1 MFAIFLMAFFLGD
14 WVYTFKNNENVMYY
28 YFVSYPLGMKLIET
42 SIHQTEDLLSPFIDI
57 IPK

>member
-1 MFAIFLMAFFLGD
+1 LFAIFLMAFFLGD

-28 YFVSYPLGMKLIET
+28 YLVSYPLGMKLIET